1 MRYAFIDEQR
11 GSYGVSRLCRVLGV
25 SRSGYYAW
33 RTRPVSRRERE
44 DRRLGIE
51 LRSTFRASR
60 QTYGSVRLQQALA
73 LKGVACGRKRVRR
86 LMRLQGL
93 VPKKVRRFRRTTRA
107 VDSHSKAANL
117 LDRQF
122 TVNTPDAVWAGDI
135 TFLWTDE
142 GWLYLAVPLDLF
154 SRRVVGWSV
163 GDRLDHELT
172 RAALWRALQE
182 RRADAALLHHSDRGS
197 QYTAAA
203 YQELLR
209 ARGLVVS
216 MSRKGDCWDNAVVE
230 SFFATLK
237 TELGDRFP
245 TRDVARLAL
254 ADYIEVLYNRQRL
267 HSSLGYRSPAEV
279 EARFNSKDA
288 A

>member
-1 MRYAFIDEQR
+1 MRYEFIDEER
-11 GSYGVSRLCRVLGV
+11 GRYRVSRLCRVLGV

-44 DRRLGIE
+44 DRRLAIE
-51 LRSTFRASR
+51 LRSAFRASR
-60 QTYGSVRLQQALA
+60 QTYGSVRLQRALA
-73 LKGVACGRKRVRR
+73 LQDVACGRARVRR

-107 VDSHSKAANL
+107 VESHAKAGNL

-122 TVNTPDAVWAGDI
+122 TVQTPDAVWAGDI

-142 GWLYLAVPLDLF
+142 GWLYLAVLLDLF

-163 GDRLDHELT
+163 GDRIDQELT
-172 RAALWRALQE
+172 RSALWRALTE
-182 RRADAALLHHSDRGS
+182 RQAGAGLLHHSDRGS
-197 QYTAAA
+197 QYTAEA

-209 ARGLVVS
+209 SRGLVVS

-237 TELGDRFP
+237 TELGDRFSS
-245 TRDVARLAL
+245 REAARLAL
-254 ADYIEVLYNRQRL
+254 ADYIEVFYNRQRL
-267 HSSLGYRSPAEV
+267 HTSLGYRSPAEV
-279 EARFNSKDA
+279 EARFNGRDA